1 MKCRLVALGT
11 TLGTL
16 AVIAGLAVSLHAAR
30 AADRE
35 AAGTAGESDADLD
48 RLTAQYRRPTAIPF
62 PEDNPPSPD
71 REILGKTL
79 FFDPRLS
86 RSGIM
91 ACATCH
97 HPAFSWSD
105 GLPRAIGHGMQR
117 LGRRT
122 PTLLN
127 LAWAGL
133 LFWDGRART
142 LEEQALGPIEA
153 PAEMNMP
160 VTEVVAVLGRIEG
173 YRALFEHAYPGEGI
187 TPRTI
192 GKALATFERTI
203 VSGVAPFDRWI
214 GGDRTAISPSA
225 RRGFVLFNTRARCA
239 RCHSGWNFTDGSF
252 HDIGL
257 ASEDPG
263 RGKLLPRI
271 QMMQHAFK
279 TPTLR
284 NVDRRS
290 PYMHDGSV
298 RDLEGALDLYD
309 RGGDVRRPS
318 LSAESRPLRLS
329 AEDTVDLLAFLRTLT
344 SDDPQVVLP
353 QLPR

>member
-1 MKCRLVALGT
+1 MKHRRAALGT
-11 TLGTL
+11 MIAAL
-16 AVIAGLAVSLHAAR
+16 AVIAGILAASLYAAR
-30 AADRE
+30 AADRD
-35 AAGTAGESDADLD
+35 AAGAAGENDADLS
-48 RLTAQYRRPTAIPF
+48 RLTAQYRRPTAILF
-62 PEDNPPSPD
+62 PADNPYSPD

-86 RSGIM
+86 RSGIV

-160 VTEVVAVLGRIEG
+160 ITEVVAALSRIEG
-173 YRALFEHAYPGEGI
+173 YRALFGRAYPGERI
-187 TPRTI
+187 TPGTI

-203 VSGVAPFDRWI
+203 VSGMAPFDRWI
-214 GGDRTAISPSA
+214 AGDWTAISPSA

-239 RCHSGWNFTDGSF
+239 ACHSSWTFTDGSF

-257 ASEDPG
+257 AGEDPG

-271 QMMQHAFK
+271 LTMQHAFK

-298 RDLEGALDLYD
+298 RDLEEVLDLYD
-309 RGGDVRRPS
+309 RGADVRRPS
-318 LSAESRPLRLS
+318 LSLEIRPS
-329 AEDTVDLLAFLRTLT
+329 PALA
-344 SDDPQVVLP
+344 
-353 QLPR
+353 